1 LTDDRPLLG
10 VMVWQNREGNEP
22 AALGFGAG
30 TLCGLPPRTR
40 QVGQLLLAG
49 DTVLIAVES
58 GSVAGLTYE

>member
-1 LTDDRPLLG
+1 
-10 VMVWQNREGNEP
+10 MVWQNREGNEP